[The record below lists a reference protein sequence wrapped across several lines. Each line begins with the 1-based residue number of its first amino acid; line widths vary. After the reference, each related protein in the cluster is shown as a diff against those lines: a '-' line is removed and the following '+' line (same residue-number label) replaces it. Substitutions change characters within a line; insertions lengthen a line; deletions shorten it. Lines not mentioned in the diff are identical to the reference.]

1 MICWVIFKVVVI
13 FGYQVLF
20 GGCEMLM
27 FYGWG
32 IGGIQLIVSVIGEND
47 VLKVIDQ
54 GVDDIINVVLIC
66 QFFKCVIGV
75 VIIECIE
82 DVILIQIC
90 YWILEMLLV
99 EDQILIYQVLILE
112 LLCFIE
118 LCEIEICIMYVL
130 EEYGVMQ
137 VKLYEDIVCFGYIVI
152 IYVYLVKVN
161 GCYVMDFLLILKF
174 DNLKMYM
181 MLVLQ
186 LFGVGCEKWIYVVLF
201 YILVESFD
209 FDDYFFIVQEWDE
222 FCVICGLCYSYFDE
236 VVLDDSGQWMFVCF
250 DIDYCCQQSEGQKK

>member
-1 MICWVIFKVVVI
+1 MVNLSGYNFVYFDEQIKCMICCVILKVVVI

-27 FYGWG
+27 LYGWG
-32 IGGIQLIVSVIGEND
+32 IGGIQFIVSVIGESD

-66 QFFKCVIGV
+66 NFFKCVIGV
-75 VIIECIE
+75 NIIECMD
-82 DVILIQIC
+82 DVMFIQMC
-90 YWILEMLLV
+90 YCIFEMLLI
-99 EDQILIYQVLILE
+99 EDQIIIFQVLILE

-118 LCEIEICIMYVL
+118 LCEMEICIMYVL

-161 GCYVMDFLLILKF
+161 GCYVMDLLLILKF
-174 DNLKMYM
+174 DNLKMDM
-181 MLVLQ
+181 
-186 LFGVGCEKWIYVVLF
+186 
-201 YILVESFD
+201 
-209 FDDYFFIVQEWDE
+209 
-222 FCVICGLCYSYFDE
+222 
-236 VVLDDSGQWMFVCF
+236 MFVL
-250 DIDYCCQQSEGQKK
+250 